1 MAATVA
7 PAGPAPEGV
16 PPVVHDASARRSRP
30 RLGGAGTDD
39 GSDMRRLGY
48 DTFGG
53 PNLLSWRKA
62 PVPMPRRGEV
72 LVRTRAASI
81 NATDEKILSGSAR
94 ILAAGRSRPYGF
106 GLDIA
111 GTVEALG
118 PGAHSVAIGD
128 RVVGMTRDGDAF
140 ADASIARS
148 RSLVPLP
155 DSLDFVQAV
164 TLAMSGGTAVGL
176 VDALHVRAGERILV
190 SGGSGAIGNLTIQLL
205 MRAGCTVA
213 ATGSAASADLLRAL
227 GAEPHDYRALDL
239 GVLGG
244 RFDAVV
250 DVSGYL
256 PVDDAAILLAEG
268 GRIATLVP
276 SGSALGAQAVGAVRR
291 DRPRVRNLIVV
302 ATAER
307 IGRAVSLASSGEL
320 RPEPGAVHPLDTV
333 IDVLSRRATG
343 TDGTIGKIVFTTDD
357 SAPLS

>member
-1 MAATVA
+1 
-7 PAGPAPEGV
+7 
-16 PPVVHDASARRSRP
+16 
-30 RLGGAGTDD
+30 
-39 GSDMRRLGY
+39 MRRLGY

-53 PNLLSWRKA
+53 PDLLSWREA

-94 ILAAGRSRPYGF
+94 IMAAGRSRPYGF

-118 PGAHSVAIGD
+118 PGSHSVAVGG

-140 ADASIARS
+140 ADASIVRS
-148 RSLVPLP
+148 SSLVPLP

-190 SGGSGAIGNLTIQLL
+190 SGGSGAIGNPTVQLL
-205 MRAGCTVA
+205 VRAGCTVA
-213 ATGSAASADLLRAL
+213 ATGSAASADILRAL

-239 GVLGG
+239 GVLRG

-250 DVSGYL
+250 DVSGHL
-256 PVDDAAILLAEG
+256 PVHDAAILLAKG

-276 SGSALGAQAVGAVRR
+276 SGPALGAQAVGALRR

-307 IGRAVSLASSGEL
+307 IGRAISLATSGEL
-320 RPEPGAVHPLDTV
+320 RPEPGAVHPLGEIV
-333 IDVLSRRATG
+333 DVLSRRATG
-343 TDGTIGKIVFTTDD
+343 VDRTIGKIVFTADD
-357 SAPLS
+357 SAPLG

>member
-1 MAATVA
+1 
-7 PAGPAPEGV
+7 
-16 PPVVHDASARRSRP
+16 
-30 RLGGAGTDD
+30 
-39 GSDMRRLGY
+39 MRRLGY
-48 DTFGG
+48 DRFGG
-53 PNLLSWRKA
+53 PDLLSWREA
-62 PVPMPRRGEV
+62 PVPMPGRGEV

-94 ILAAGRSRPYGF
+94 IMAVGRSRPYGF

-118 PGAHSVAIGD
+118 PGSHSVAIGD

-148 RSLVPLP
+148 RSLVPMP
-155 DSLDFVQAV
+155 DSLGFVEAV

-176 VDALHVRAGERILV
+176 VDALHVRAGERVLV
-190 SGGSGAIGNLTIQLL
+190 SGGSGAIGDPTIQLL
-205 MRAGCTVA
+205 VRAGCTVA
-213 ATGSAASADLLRAL
+213 TTGSAASADLLRSL

-244 RFDAVV
+244 RFDVVV
-250 DVSGYL
+250 DVSGHL

-276 SGSALGAQAVGAVRR
+276 SGPALVSQATGLVRR
-291 DRPRVRNLIVV
+291 DRPRVRNMIVV

-307 IGRAVSLASSGEL
+307 IGRAVSLAASGEL
-320 RPEPGAVHPLDTV
+320 RPRPGAVHPLGDV
-333 IDVLSRRATG
+333 VDVLSRRATG
-343 TDGTIGKIVFTTDD
+343 ADRTIGKIVFTADD